1 MKIIDN
7 RIKPKK
13 IFDINMNIEIFQR
26 DGIEIKKDIYQI
38 NNKINHENIS
48 LTINKRNFEIT
59 KIEKDF
65 LDDLIKMLE

>member
-1 MKIIDN
+1 MVIDN
-7 RIKPKK
+7 RI
-13 IFDINMNIEIFQR
+13 N
-26 DGIEIKKDIYQI
+26 IEIKKDIYQI

-65 LDDLIKMLE
+65 LDDLIKNTGINRTYGKKKLMK